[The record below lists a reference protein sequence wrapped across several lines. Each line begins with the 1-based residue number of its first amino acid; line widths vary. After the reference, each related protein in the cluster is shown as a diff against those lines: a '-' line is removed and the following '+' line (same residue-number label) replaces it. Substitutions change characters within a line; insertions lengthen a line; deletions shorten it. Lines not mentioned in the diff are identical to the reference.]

1 MKLNHET
8 ESALATLG
16 VMLAIFCGICL
27 SMVGIT
33 IINAIIDWLK

>member
-16 VMLAIFCGICL
+16 VMLTIFIGICL
-27 SMVGIT
+27 SMVGIA
-33 IINAIIDWLK
+33 IISAIIDWLK